1 MMTCGTWNVTAGGEE
16 GYPAARQEQAA
27 VPVPAADGAAVA
39 ARGQRAAQV
48 PAPLRL
54 EHHQGVRV
62 LGQDEGGA
70 APQCRLRHS

>member
-1 MMTCGTWNVTAGGEE
+1 MTCGTWNIIAGGEE
-16 GYPAARQEQAA
+16 GYPAARCQQAA
-27 VPVPAADGAAVA
+27 VPLPAADGAPLA

-62 LGQDEGGA
+62 LGQDEGGP